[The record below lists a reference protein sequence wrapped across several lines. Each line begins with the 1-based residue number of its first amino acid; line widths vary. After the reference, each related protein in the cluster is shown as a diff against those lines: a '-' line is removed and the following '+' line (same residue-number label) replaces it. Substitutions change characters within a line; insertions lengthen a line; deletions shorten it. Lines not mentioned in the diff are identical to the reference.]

1 MDDSAAGARPLA
13 GKRVLITGA
22 SSGVGVAAAAA
33 FARAGAHVCLLARS
47 REGLEIA
54 AQAARARGAIAH
66 VVPADVSDREALE
79 AAVTEAVEL
88 MGGLDVLVSNHAA
101 MVFGTFEQVAP
112 EDFDRAIDITFTG
125 AVNAIRSV
133 MPHLERSGGSI
144 VVTGSIMTKVPLPTF
159 ASYAAAKHAL
169 RGFVGSLRIELRG
182 RKSPV
187 TISMVN
193 PGAIDTPLWGH
204 VTSATGRLPRN
215 PPDLYSPEVIARA
228 LVAVAIR
235 PRREITVG
243 GEARIIELGWAFARP
258 IAELVLTLV
267 ARFYSSSRVP
277 AGAGGLVRVASGEGR
292 AGGGLHGRPSLWA
305 WLRLGRPYRRG
316 HP

>member
-1 MDDSAAGARPLA
+1 MDQTATDGRALA
-13 GKRVLITGA
+13 GRRVLFTGA
-22 SSGVGVAAAAA
+22 SSGVGVAASAA
-33 FARAGAHVCLLARS
+33 FARAGAEVCLLARR

-54 AQAARARGAIAH
+54 AQAVRARGAIAH
-66 VVPADVSDREALE
+66 VVPADVSDRDALE
-79 AAVTEAVEL
+79 AAVTEAVRL
-88 MGGLDVLVSNHAA
+88 MGGLDLLVCNHAA
-101 MVFGTFEQVAP
+101 MVFGTFEQVTP
-112 EDFDRAIDITFTG
+112 EDFDKAIEITFMGT
-125 AVNAIRSV
+125 VNAIRSA
-133 MPHLERSGGSI
+133 MPHLERSGGAI

-204 VTSATGRLPRN
+204 VSSATGRLPHN
-215 PPDLYSPEVIARA
+215 PPSLYSPEVIARA
-228 LVAVAIR
+228 LVAAAIR
-235 PRREITVG
+235 PRSEFTVG

-258 IAELVLTLV
+258 VAEWVLAVV
-267 ARFYSSSRVP
+267 ARFYASSKVP
-277 AGAGGLVRVASGEGR
+277 ASAPGLVRAPTGEGR
-292 AGGGLHGRPSLWA
+292 ARGGHHGRPSLWA

-316 HP
+316 S

>member
-1 MDDSAAGARPLA
+1 MGALA

-33 FARAGAHVCLLARS
+33 FASAGAEVCLLARN
-47 REGLEIA
+47 RDGLELA
-54 AQAARARGAIAH
+54 ALAARARGARAH
-66 VVPADVSDREALE
+66 VVPADVSDREELE
-79 AAVTEAVEL
+79 AAVGEAVRL

-101 MVFGTFEQVAP
+101 MVFGTFDQVAP
-112 EDFDRAIDITFTG
+112 EDFDRAIAITFTG
-125 AVNAIRSV
+125 AVNAIRSA

-159 ASYAAAKHAL
+159 ASYASAKHAL

-182 RKSPV
+182 RRSPV

-204 VTSATGRLPRN
+204 VTSSTGRLPRN

-243 GEARIIELGWAFARP
+243 GEARIIELGWAFFRP
-258 IAELVLTLV
+258 IAEWVLTV
-267 ARFYSSSRVP
+267 VGRYYASSRVP
-277 AGAGGLVRVASGEGR
+277 ARAPGLVRVPTGEGR
-292 AGGGLHGRPSLWA
+292 ANGGLHGRPSLWA
-305 WLRLGRPYRRG
+305 WIRLGRAYRRG
-316 HP
+316 RP